1 MSESQRIAF
10 VSPRFADGNTIGGAE
25 TLLKSL
31 AMDARQLGYSVDF
44 LATCASN
51 HFTWAN
57 EIPPGKR
64 EIDGINVHNFPVDDR
79 DAGLFLQLQESINKG
94 KTLSPEDQERW
105 MANSVNSSA
114 LYEHLKA
121 NDYHRVITGPYL
133 FGLAQRVAALDPTRT
148 VLVPCLHDEAFA
160 YQDILKPMFTDSR
173 TIIFNTH
180 QEQRLATQLYGQ
192 HSMAMPV
199 VGMGIEPFTAD
210 PNAFAERHGLK
221 DPYVIY
227 CGRREELKGTPLL
240 LDYLNAYRSRTAQ
253 DLKLVLT
260 GSGEF
265 HPPEDLAPHILDVG
279 FVSESEKH
287 EAMAGALAFIHPS
300 QLESL
305 GIVLLEA
312 WLASTPA
319 LVHSGSPVLVDQCR
333 QSKGGLWFRSY
344 ADFEECL
351 MRLQSEPAIGEA
363 LAKQGR
369 AFVVERYSPEA
380 VRTRFSA
387 ALAR

>member
-1 MSESQRIAF
+1 MSEPQRIAF
-10 VSPRFADGNTIGGAE
+10 ASPRFADGNTIGGAE

-31 AMDARQLGYSVDF
+31 AMDARRLGYSVDF

-79 DAGLFLQLQESINKG
+79 DAGLFLQLQENINKG
-94 KTLSPEDQERW
+94 KTLSAEDQERW

-180 QEQRLATQLYGQ
+180 QEQRLATQLHGQ
-192 HSMAMPV
+192 HSMEMPV
-199 VGMGIEPFTAD
+199 VGMGIERFSAD
-210 PNAFAERHGLK
+210 PHAFATRHGLQG
-221 DPYVIY
+221 PYVIY

-253 DLKLVLT
+253 DIKLVLT
-260 GSGEF
+260 GSGDF

-279 FVSESEKH
+279 FVSEIEKR

-333 QSKGGLWFRSY
+333 QSNGGLWFRSY

-363 LAKQGR
+363 LARQGR
-369 AFVVERYSPEA
+369 EFVVERYSPEA
-380 VRTRFSA
+380 VRARFREALTR
-387 ALAR
+387 

>member
-1 MSESQRIAF
+1 
-10 VSPRFADGNTIGGAE
+10 
-25 TLLKSL
+25 
-31 AMDARQLGYSVDF
+31 
-44 LATCASN
+44 
-51 HFTWAN
+51 
-57 EIPPGKR
+57 
-64 EIDGINVHNFPVDDR
+64 
-79 DAGLFLQLQESINKG
+79 
-94 KTLSPEDQERW
+94 